1 MSRMSTN
8 LIFENGL
15 NRMLETQSKLVKTQ
29 QQIATGRRVLSPQDD
44 PAAAAYILG
53 LRNTI
58 STVEQ
63 YQDNSERVRA
73 RLELEETTLQ
83 GVTNLLPRIQELAVQ
98 GQNDALTAE
107 QRNAIAEEVLL
118 LRDQLFSLANTRD
131 SNGEYIFA
139 GFQGGSEPFVS
150 VGAGSYSYRGD
161 MGERSLQISN
171 GRSIQDRNN
180 GFDVFMNIDTST
192 GAKRNLFET
201 VDQIAAGMQANNP
214 DAVLIDDIQR
224 AQDHL
229 LQFRTSVGARLNSTS
244 EQYEVNEDFLLTMQT
259 AKSEAEDLD
268 ITEAVSRY
276 ERQLQA
282 LNAAQQSFIKL
293 QGLSLFNFL

>member
-53 LRNTI
+53 LRDTI

-63 YQDNSERVRA
+63 YQNNSERVRA

-83 GVTNLLPRIQELAVQ
+83 GVTNLLPRIHELAVQ

-201 VDQIAAGMQANNP
+201 VDQIAIGMQANNP

>member
-1 MSRMSTN
+1 
-8 LIFENGL
+8 
-15 NRMLETQSKLVKTQ
+15 
-29 QQIATGRRVLSPQDD
+29 
-44 PAAAAYILG
+44 
-53 LRNTI
+53 
-58 STVEQ
+58 
-63 YQDNSERVRA
+63 
-73 RLELEETTLQ
+73 
-83 GVTNLLPRIQELAVQ
+83 
-98 GQNDALTAE
+98 
-107 QRNAIAEEVLL
+107 
-118 LRDQLFSLANTRD
+118 
-131 SNGEYIFA
+131 
-139 GFQGGSEPFVS
+139 
-150 VGAGSYSYRGD
+150 

-268 ITEAVSRY
+268 ITRG
-276 ERQLQA
+276 R
-282 LNAAQQSFIKL
+282 
-293 QGLSLFNFL
+293 

>member
-1 MSRMSTN
+1 MSTN

-53 LRNTI
+53 LRDTI

-63 YQDNSERVRA
+63 YQNNSERVRA

-83 GVTNLLPRIQELAVQ
+83 GVTNLLPRIHELAVQ

-201 VDQIAAGMQANNP
+201 VDQIAIGMQANNP

>member
-1 MSRMSTN
+1 MSTN

>member
-201 VDQIAAGMQANNP
+201 VDQIAVGMQANNP